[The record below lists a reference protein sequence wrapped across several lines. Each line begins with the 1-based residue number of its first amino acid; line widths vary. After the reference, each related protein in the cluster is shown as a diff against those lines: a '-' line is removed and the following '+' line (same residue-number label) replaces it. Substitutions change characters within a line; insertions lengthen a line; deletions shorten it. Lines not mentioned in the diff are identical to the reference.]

1 MHGDPVHTA
10 YLNAYRRVLGRG
22 GDVRAVQGLA
32 GSLAKKLD
40 RGAETAAANVRE
52 SFSKVT
58 DNVEEMAGAAVVAHE
73 SKDGTK
79 WPLRAY
85 ATMNT
90 ETIGRTSSSRGVT
103 DAVGTGGKVAIDI
116 GECDLCNAST
126 SNSLRRPDHR
136 TGTPG
141 VPGRYRIPADDG
153 LLGEQRVAQVTFA
166 DVDRHLPARPDR
178 VGDAP

>member
-40 RGAETAAANVRE
+40 RGAQTAAANVRE

-73 SKDGTK
+73 AKDGTK

-116 GECDLCNAST
+116 GECDLCN
-126 SNSLRRPDHR
+126 SLFSEEAIIGGDPVP
-136 TGTPG
+136 PG
-141 VPGRYRIPADDG
+141 HPGCTCSVIGPA
-153 LLGEQRVAQVTFA
+153 
-166 DVDRHLPARPDR
+166 
-178 VGDAP
+178 